1 MTAVSLRPAAP
12 EDAEALARVAHASF
26 HQAFAGIMSAASL
39 AQRPL
44 AFFAERFSV
53 QWPEV
58 VVALVGGR
66 IVGFSMVRQGHI
78 DMFFVDPLAQARG
91 VGKALLAEAE
101 AGGAKTL
108 ECFRDNREARAF
120 YEKHGWRLT
129 SSLRRRFCGED
140 YDFVTY
146 AKGI

>member
-1 MTAVSLRPAAP
+1 MSGIVLRPAAP
-12 EDAEALARVAHASF
+12 EDAEALARVAHDSF
-26 HQAFAGIMSAASL
+26 HQAFAAIMSPAAL

-44 AFFAERFSV
+44 DFFAGRFAE

-78 DMFFVDPLAQARG
+78 DMLFVDPATQARG
-91 VGKALLAEAE
+91 VGKALLAAAE
-101 AGGAKTL
+101 GGGARTL
-108 ECFRDNREARAF
+108 ECFRDNGEARAF
-120 YEKHGWRLT
+120 YEKHGWQLT
-129 SSLRRRFCGED
+129 SSLRRNFCGED

-146 AKGI
+146 ARPR